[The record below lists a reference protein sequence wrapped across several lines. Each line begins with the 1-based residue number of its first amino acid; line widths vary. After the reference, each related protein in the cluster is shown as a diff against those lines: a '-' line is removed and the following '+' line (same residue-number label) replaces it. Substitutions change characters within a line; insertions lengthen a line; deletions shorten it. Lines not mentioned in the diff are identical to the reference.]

1 MERTSMKANILTGA
15 ALILACHMAFAAPAK
30 TLFDVALNDVAGAG
44 RVLNVGFYGRLPP
57 PKVVDRIIR
66 ESLDHAILIDP
77 SKDILAAGFIG
88 DDALSGNQHSGS
100 LVYKASLKKVMTYD
114 EYIGVKRATSSGNG
128 YFVEVEDGET
138 APGIRPVRRWLS
150 VTVVFP
156 KKPSR
161 QAAYD
166 AIFDETRKL
175 AARGLDVDVYVSVGN
190 SKEKT
195 SWEQMKDADGGYV
208 FANYKAANKQ
218 VWRRGR
224 LLKQL

>member
-1 MERTSMKANILTGA
+1 MKANVLVGA
-15 ALILACHMAFAAPAK
+15 ALILMSHLAFAAPPK
-30 TLFDVALNDVAGAG
+30 MLFDVALKDVPGAG
-44 RVLNVGFYGRLPP
+44 RVLNVGFYGKLPP

-114 EYIGVKRATSSGNG
+114 EYSGVKRATSSGNG
-128 YFVEVEDGET
+128 YFVEVEDGQT
-138 APGIRPVRRWLS
+138 VAGITPVRKWFS

-166 AIFDETRKL
+166 AVYAEIQKL
-175 AARGLDVDVYVSVGN
+175 AGRGLDVDVYVSVGN

-195 SWEQMKDADGGYV
+195 TWEQMKDTDGGYV
-208 FANYKAANKQ
+208 FANYKAASKQ
-218 VWRRGR
+218 VWRRGK

>member
-1 MERTSMKANILTGA
+1 MKVNVLVGA
-15 ALILACHMAFAAPAK
+15 VLILACHVAFAAPPK
-30 TLFDVALNDVAGAG
+30 MLFDVALKDVAGAG
-44 RVLNVGFYGRLPP
+44 RVLNVGFHGKLPP

-77 SKDILAAGFIG
+77 SKDILAMGFVG

-114 EYIGVKRATSSGNG
+114 EYTGVKRTTSSGSG
-128 YFVEVEDGET
+128 YFVEVEDGQT
-138 APGIRPVRRWLS
+138 VAGITPVRKWFS

-166 AIFDETRKL
+166 AIFTEVQKL
-175 AARGLDVDVYVSVGN
+175 AARGLDVDAYVSVGN

-195 SWEQMKDADGGYV
+195 SWDQMKDTDGGYV
-208 FANYKAANKQ
+208 FANYKFATKQ
-218 VWRRGR
+218 ISRRGQV
-224 LLKQL
+224 LKQL